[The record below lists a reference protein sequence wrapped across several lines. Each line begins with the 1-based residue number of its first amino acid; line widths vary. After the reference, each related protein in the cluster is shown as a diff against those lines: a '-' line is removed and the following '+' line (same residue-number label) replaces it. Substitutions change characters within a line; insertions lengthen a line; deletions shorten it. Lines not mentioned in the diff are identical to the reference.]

1 MCSCCIPNAFPIESL
16 LEEEGRRKGVLIAF
30 VLCFKCM
37 HIVIILEEEE
47 EQGRG
52 NECIYHILLHSSC
65 NPIAFLLEEEV
76 WRGGRD
82 FVLHSYF
89 IATACLLYFH
99 LVRGGGFVLYPFY
112 DHIVFILEG
121 EKGGGK
127 KPTWHCY
134 CIIFALHLFF

>member
-1 MCSCCIPNAFPIESL
+1 MFLLYSECVPYRIPIGGGR
-16 LEEEGRRKGVLIAF
+16 EGEGVLIAF

-47 EQGRG
+47 EGRG
-52 NECIYHILLHSSC
+52 NECIWHILWHSSC

-76 WRGGRD
+76 GKGGRD

-89 IATACLLYFH
+89 IAIACLLYSH
-99 LVRGGGFVLYPFY
+99 LGRGGGFVLYPFY
-112 DHIVFILEG
+112 DHIVFILED

-127 KPTWHCY
+127 KFTWHCY